1 MVLRSE
7 YSLVHSEFN
16 EFLFATVGEEKGGLQ
31 LTVLSALARLGFDP
45 WEEAARLAD
54 LSQEAATSA
63 LTSTIAKLPEGTW
76 KASDSRSI
84 AARLV
89 DSLPR
94 RDKRSA
100 GPAPDGRTTK
110 QDTGSRIAWAAL
122 AAIVLTIVML
132 LQSD

>member
-54 LSQEAATSA
+54 LPQDAATSA
-63 LTSTIAKLPEGTW
+63 LSATIAKLPEGTW
-76 KASDSRSI
+76 KAADSRSI
-84 AARLV
+84 AVRLV

-94 RDKRSA
+94 RDKRPTGS
-100 GPAPDGRTTK
+100 DGRTSK
-110 QDTGSRIAWAAL
+110 PDTGNRLAWAAL